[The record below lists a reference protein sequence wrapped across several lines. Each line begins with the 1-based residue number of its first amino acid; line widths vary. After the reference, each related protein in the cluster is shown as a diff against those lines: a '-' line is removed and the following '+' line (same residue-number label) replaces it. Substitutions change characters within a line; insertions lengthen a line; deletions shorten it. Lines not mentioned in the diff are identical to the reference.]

1 MSYVCGVDH
10 YEYAKF
16 DGNEFSFF
24 FKPEISVLS
33 KFGPETQ
40 NFLFAMKD
48 KT

>member
-1 MSYVCGVDH
+1 MNMLNSMVMSL
-10 YEYAKF
+10 A
-16 DGNEFSFF
+16 FF
-24 FKPEISVLS
+24 FKPEISVLG